1 MRKKNYTFWLVI
13 VYIVMAAV
21 CAALLIFSRHDLTS
35 IVINTVMFVIVG
47 IIFIFS
53 ANRFS
58 IGWKMQKALYSASAR
73 IREDARAD
81 SRYLWD
87 RYKNEP
93 GAVLFPDNILT
104 RQYQKYTQEMLR
116 LEKYPNAD
124 YKCDIE
130 DYINKEYIDV
140 SMSKNI
146 LNLVTGTMTGLGILG
161 TFVGLAFGLQFF
173 NTTGTA
179 AEITNS
185 IAPLMDG
192 IKVAFHTSIYG
203 LVFSLV
209 FSFVYKASME
219 AVYSQLDEFL
229 SLFNTY
235 VAGDPVNDNESNM
248 RQMLQALPETLG
260 ASISEQMN
268 QGLTP
273 IVYNMNKTMMD
284 FAQTVADNQAEGIRG
299 MAKEFVDRLNTAMS
313 ESFTNFGQVIN
324 ETCRIQNENN
334 SYAQSIMERM
344 GEVSGNVNDI
354 NTLSVQVINS
364 LSGYIDQVEK
374 LQEVITDNYNS
385 TYRQMQLLQEHE
397 ERMQGYVHAISSY
410 EKEVNDGIK
419 QQLDEVMSISR
430 VFALEI
436 TATSTKLTEM
446 LDSART
452 DINDAAKELS
462 AASTDL
468 DEKLNSSVRETFNL
482 FDTNMAHVTA
492 QLGETMDRID
502 QTTEKVPEVV
512 LAAYDG
518 MKQSFDSMQAEMDNL
533 ISTLGNADRAN

>member
-1 MRKKNYTFWLVI
+1 MRKKNYTFWLAI
-13 VYIVMAAV
+13 VYVVMAAV
-21 CAALLIFSRHDLTS
+21 CAALIIFSRHDITS
-35 IVINTVMFVIVG
+35 IIVSVAMFVIVG
-47 IIFIFS
+47 IIFLFAS
-53 ANRFS
+53 HKFS
-58 IGWKMQKALYSASAR
+58 IGYRMQKALQAASSK
-73 IREDARAD
+73 IKDDARAD

-87 RYKNEP
+87 KYKNDP
-93 GAVLFPDNILT
+93 AGGLFPDNILT

-116 LEKYPNAD
+116 LEKYRNAD
-124 YKCDIE
+124 YKCDIG
-130 DYINKEYIDV
+130 DYINKEYIDS

-173 NTTGTA
+173 NTGTA
-179 AEITNS
+179 AEITES

-203 LVFSLV
+203 MVFSLV

-229 SLFNTY
+229 TLFDTY
-235 VAGDPVNDNESNM
+235 VVGDTINDNESNM
-248 RQMLQALPETLG
+248 RQMIQDLPQTLG
-260 ASISEQMN
+260 TSISEQMS

-299 MAKEFVDRLNTAMS
+299 MANEFVDRLNQSMGDTY
-313 ESFTNFGQVIN
+313 TRFGQIIN
-324 ETCRIQNENN
+324 ETCQIQNENN
-334 SYAQSIMERM
+334 AYARSIMDRM

-354 NTLSVQVINS
+354 NTLSVQIINS
-364 LSGYIDQVEK
+364 MSGYIGQVEK

-385 TYRQMQLLQEHE
+385 TYRQMQTLKEHE

-419 QQLDEVMSISR
+419 QQLDEVMNISR
-430 VFALEI
+430 VFSQEI
-436 TATSTKLTEM
+436 QTTSSKLTEM

-452 DINDAAKELS
+452 QINDAARELS
-462 AASTDL
+462 AASLDL
-468 DEKLNSSVRETFNL
+468 DAKLNSSVNETFNL
-482 FDTNMAHVTA
+482 FDSNMAHVSG
-492 QLGETMDRID
+492 QLSETIDRID
-502 QTTEKVPEVV
+502 STTQKVPEVV

-518 MKQSFDSMQAEMDNL
+518 MKQSFDKMQEEMNDLLKAMENA
-533 ISTLGNADRAN
+533 GNIR